1 MKTIYAILAFL
12 TVTTITTTAFAD
24 VKTTVWKDSYGYTF
38 DDDPLSAGGFGPNDT
53 VIKVR
58 AKAAKTTLIRPR
70 ISFVTELI
78 KSVEYI

>member
-1 MKTIYAILAFL
+1 MAIA
-12 TVTTITTTAFAD
+12 TTTQAD
-24 VKTTVWKDSYGYTF
+24 VKTTVAKDGYGYTF

-53 VIKVR
+53 VIRVR

-70 ISFVTELI
+70 ISFITELV